1 MEEKNEIITNQISDM
16 SKIVKTIIN
25 IGKDLENET
34 KDVSL
39 IKEENLYYFFFVKNI
54 YNEKGTKLKEK
65 EKLVILMNIINQ
77 YLKERNDFIFFYF
90 KKLNIN
96 LPKIILNGYITTE
109 IKDSEHKKNLLLTIK
124 EIIDLFFSKKLF
136 YFVYNKLSKIFRKY
150 DLEEN
155 KEILLDKFIKIFDIW
170 NLLFDINQK
179 HKLDSNY
186 FCFIGNQV
194 LTLVNSEDKCQI
206 DNVGIYIEFFEG
218 VNYLNENNI
227 DFSLFN
233 IHYTDFGMHSL
244 MLEGILNEKEKK
256 NIKNIAIR
264 VDGGSISYFF
274 NVVEKDFE
282 DNGFVKLNKIMEFTR
297 ESNFSKIEILKNYIG
312 KIKTIKII
320 VKFKEN
326 NVKKLMYQIIP
337 SAYGKGYEIIP
348 TEGNLGFIQL
358 YFNDK
363 PICNKIN
370 ESLLYE
376 DIRYYGGIE
385 CFIPLIKIIKY
396 FISSFSQNKDKIEML
411 YNMLIEIIKNII
423 KLVLYSNYNFENLK
437 KILSPFLAALAEINH
452 VLPNDIKS
460 NFYSHYAFSLL
471 YILIINSSVPFS
483 LKKSYMLIT
492 GICNNDKLNLK
503 FEELILD
510 FDIIKNISYRWYIT
524 ILIIIIEFILL
535 EFNDIKILPKKLIDQ
550 LINLSQKEELN
561 KDTELTFH
569 INFAIQIIN
578 HLCFEENQ
586 ENNFF
591 KNSKKIDDLPN
602 YFQQNIINNKEN
614 LMLIF
619 VMIKIYLNLI
629 NFNDFFSK
637 LELENQD
644 IKEINNKYK
653 EEEKNTYKNKFKDFF
668 DTFIILSYEK
678 MDILE
683 QLVPFEF
690 EDYIW
695 NREYLLELFP
705 SLKNNVNFKLE
716 SELIINE
723 FTDFHKDYHNLMKN
737 IFIFNKFW
745 SDKKLFFT
753 DEKRKKYLKY
763 KLINYYTKNY
773 QRQFIFPDLD
783 YKSSYPSFSNFNI
796 DKNFY
801 IEEENPDNY
810 NFCIDCPELDSFNM
824 KYEKKLLEKIRNKN
838 MMNIFEVCFV
848 KNTHHVKGKLII
860 CTDNSSL
867 MKKILFISY
876 PITKAK
882 KIPCCNVLSTNPNY
896 NKKNEKLC
904 YGAIFVCPEKYM
916 NIKIVIDIKDIR
928 MILKRIYFYRKSAV
942 EIFTTNKSY
951 YFNFA
956 DDSTKNTSKFSE
968 KNCENFTNMFAFFI
982 SEFFPIIIRKEII
995 GHSCQFQE
1003 MLTSYKNNEKK
1014 YDISIGN
1021 KFISS
1026 LFEHWA
1032 SNIKG
1037 IEYSTLDLLIYLNL
1051 LSNRSYNDLF
1061 QYPVFPLLF
1070 FYDKA
1075 KDNSFHLLER
1085 KLNLHIGFQAVSEK
1099 SKQRKNLIKKSYA
1112 DTLKELEED
1121 EENEDSQLPSYF
1133 KTHYSTH
1140 FYTSNFQIRIFPYTF
1155 LAIELQG
1162 TGFDD
1167 PNRLFFSIEETFFNI
1182 SFQKSDLREL
1192 IPEFYYFPE
1201 IFWNL
1206 NKVNFNKRAN
1216 GIQVDDLIMPKDLN
1230 KIDKEKNY
1238 DDSFEKSEYY
1248 SSFKFIEKMRNL
1260 LESKQTDIISWI
1272 NIIFGPG
1279 QKYKNP
1285 KDEDLYFRNESYIDY
1300 TNIKAEDFKYY
1311 RKDKNFMTSV
1321 EFGMTP
1327 IQIVFEGDTTKTK
1340 SRNNFYDSKIKEEKE
1355 FFKKLCKNYIDKIK
1369 TEINSNETEDKNKIN
1384 NEEIKYSNLVNIFN
1398 STYLYKISNNIKL
1411 KERKIQNINDNIISI
1426 FSNPHIFINCIF
1438 KSDNLKIIGYKTG
1451 KVEVFTKK
1459 VDDYAYNK
1467 ISEFFDHN
1475 DEIIH
1480 LNYNPRLNMMCTTS
1494 KDGFVNVYIFPN
1506 KLLTTLK
1513 NPNKDNYFNFAFLCS
1528 NPFPSII
1535 AFDQKS
1541 LEIFSYSING
1551 FKIKKVNLKILLGLK
1566 ETEKDL
1572 YLCTN
1577 FNENGGCFKDRLICI
1592 ESIKEKECVY
1602 KCYAIRVPFF
1612 EKEEKNID
1620 IKCK

>member
-1 MEEKNEIITNQISDM
+1 MEEKNEININQISDM

-25 IGKDLENET
+25 IGKDLENEI
-34 KDVSL
+34 KNDSL
-39 IKEENLYYFFFVKNI
+39 IKEEKLYYYFFEKNI

-65 EKLVILMNIINQ
+65 EKFRMFMDMIKQ
-77 YLKERNDFIFFYF
+77 YLEERNDFIFLYF
-90 KKLNIN
+90 KKVNIN
-96 LPKIILNGYITTE
+96 LPKIILNGYLTIE
-109 IKDSEHKKNLLLTIK
+109 IKDQEYKNNLLLLIK
-124 EIIDLFFSKKLF
+124 EIINLFFSKKLF
-136 YFVYNKLSKIFRKY
+136 FFVYNKLSKIFRKY
-150 DLEEN
+150 NLEEN

-179 HKLDSNY
+179 PKLDSNY

-194 LTLVNSEDKCQI
+194 LTLVNSENKYEI
-206 DNVGIYIEFFEG
+206 DNVEIYIEFFEG
-218 VNYLNENNI
+218 VNCLNENNS
-227 DFSLFN
+227 DFSLLN
-233 IHYTDFGMHSL
+233 VQYADYGMHSL
-244 MLEGILNEKEKK
+244 MFEGILNEKEKK
-256 NIKNIAIR
+256 KIKNIVLR
-264 VDGGSISYFF
+264 VDGESISYLFD
-274 NVVEKDFE
+274 VEKDFK
-282 DNGFVKLNKIMEFTR
+282 DNAFVKVNKIMEFTR

-312 KIKTIKII
+312 KIKTIKIT

-326 NVKKLMYQIIP
+326 NIKKLIYQIIP
-337 SAYGKGYEIIP
+337 TGYDKGYEIIP
-348 TEGNLGFIQL
+348 KEGNLELIQL

-363 PICNKIN
+363 PLCNKIN
-370 ESLLYE
+370 QNLLYE
-376 DIRYYGGIE
+376 DIRYYGGME

-396 FISSFSQNKDKIEML
+396 FISSFSQNKEKIEIL
-411 YNMLIEIIKNII
+411 SNILIEMIKNII
-423 KLVLYSNYNFENLK
+423 KLVLYCNYNFENFK
-437 KILSPFLAALAEINH
+437 KILSSFIASLAEIDH
-452 VLPNDIKS
+452 VYPKDLKNK
-460 NFYSHYAFSLL
+460 FYSHYAFSLL

-483 LKKSYMLIT
+483 LKESYIMIT
-492 GICNNDKLNLK
+492 GINNIDKLNLK
-503 FEELILD
+503 FEELIID
-510 FDIIKNISYRWYIT
+510 FDIVNSTSYQWYTT

-535 EFNDIKILPKKLIDQ
+535 KFNDEKILPKKLIEQ
-550 LINLSQKEELN
+550 LINISQKEELN
-561 KDTELTFH
+561 KDTDSISH
-569 INFAIQIIN
+569 INCAIQILNYI
-578 HLCFEENQ
+578 CSEENE
-586 ENNFF
+586 ENNLF
-591 KNSKKIDDLPN
+591 KNCEKINDLEYYFKK
-602 YFQQNIINNKEN
+602 NIINNKEN
-614 LMLIF
+614 IMLIF
-619 VMIKIYLNLI
+619 VMMKIYLNII
-629 NFNDFFSK
+629 NFDNYLFT
-637 LELENQD
+637 LEAENQG
-644 IKEINNKYK
+644 IKEINDKNQ
-653 EEEKNTYKNKFKDFF
+653 EESKKTYKKKFKDFF
-668 DTFIILSYEK
+668 NTFQILSDEK
-678 MDILE
+678 IDMLE
-683 QLVPFEF
+683 KLASIEF
-690 EDYIW
+690 EDYVS
-695 NREYLLELFP
+695 NREYLIKLFP
-705 SLKNNVNFKLE
+705 NLKNNMNFKLE

-723 FTDFHKDYHNLMKN
+723 FIDFHKDYHNLMKN

-745 SDKKLFFT
+745 SDKKLFFN

-783 YKSSYPSFSNFNI
+783 YKTSYPSFTNFNI

-801 IEEENPDNY
+801 IEEENPDDY
-810 NFCIDCPELDSFNM
+810 NFCLDCPELDSFNIN
-824 KYEKKLLEKIRNKN
+824 YEKKLFEKIKNKN
-838 MMNIFEVCFV
+838 MMNTFEVCFV
-848 KNTHHVKGKLII
+848 KNTHHIKGKLII
-860 CTDNSSL
+860 CTDSSSL

-876 PITKAK
+876 PINKAK
-882 KIPCCNVLSTNPNY
+882 EIPCCNVLASNQNY
-896 NKKNEKLC
+896 NRKNEKLC

-916 NIKIVIDIKDIR
+916 NIKIVIDVKDIR
-928 MILKRIYFYRKSAV
+928 MVLKRIYFYRKSAC

-956 DDSTKNTSKFSE
+956 DDNSKNTSKFSE
-968 KNCENFTNMFAFFI
+968 KNCDNFTNMFAFFI

-995 GHSCQFQE
+995 GHSRQFQE
-1003 MLTSYKNNEKK
+1003 MLTNYRINEKK

-1037 IEYSTLDLLIYLNL
+1037 VEYSTLDLLIYLNL
-1051 LSNRSYNDLF
+1051 LSNRSYNDIY

-1075 KDNSFHLLER
+1075 KDNTFHILER
-1085 KLNLHIGFQAVSEK
+1085 KLNLHIGFQTVSEK
-1099 SKQRKNLIKKSYA
+1099 SKTRKNLIKKSY
-1112 DTLKELEED
+1112 DETLKELEEE
-1121 EENEDSQLPSYF
+1121 EENEETKIPSYF
-1133 KTHYSTH
+1133 ETHYSTH

-1162 TGFDD
+1162 NGFDD

-1206 NKVNFNKRAN
+1206 NKINFNKRSN

-1230 KIDKEKNY
+1230 KIDKEKISN
-1238 DDSFEKSEYY
+1238 DNFEKSEYY
-1248 SSFKFIEKMRNL
+1248 STFKFVEKMRNV

-1285 KDEDLYFRNESYIDY
+1285 KNEDLFFRNESYIDY
-1300 TNIKAEDFKYY
+1300 TNTKAEDFKYY
-1311 RKDKNFMTSV
+1311 RKDKTFMTSV

-1340 SRNNFYDSKIKEEKE
+1340 SRNNVYDLKTKEDKD
-1355 FFKKLCKNYIDKIK
+1355 FFKKICKNYVDKIK
-1369 TEINSNETEDKNKIN
+1369 TGLNSNEIEEKNKIN
-1384 NEEIKYSNLVNIFN
+1384 NEEIKNEKLMKIFN
-1398 STYLYKISNNIKL
+1398 STYLYKINNKIKLDERKTRNIDNNI
-1411 KERKIQNINDNIISI
+1411 NSI
-1426 FSNPHIFINCIF
+1426 FTNAHIFINCIF
-1438 KSDNLKIIGYKTG
+1438 KSDNLKIIGYQTG

-1506 KLLTTLK
+1506 KLITTLK
-1513 NPNKDNYFNFAFLCS
+1513 NPNKGNYFNLAFLSS

-1535 AFDQKS
+1535 TFDQKN

-1551 FKIKKVNLKILLGLK
+1551 FKIKKVDLKILLDLK
-1566 ETEKDL
+1566 EAEKDF
-1572 YLCTN
+1572 YLFTN
-1577 FNENGGCFKDRLICI
+1577 FNENGGCFKDRLIFI
-1592 ESIKEKECVY
+1592 ENLKEKECLY
-1602 KCYAIRVPFF
+1602 KCYIIRVPFF